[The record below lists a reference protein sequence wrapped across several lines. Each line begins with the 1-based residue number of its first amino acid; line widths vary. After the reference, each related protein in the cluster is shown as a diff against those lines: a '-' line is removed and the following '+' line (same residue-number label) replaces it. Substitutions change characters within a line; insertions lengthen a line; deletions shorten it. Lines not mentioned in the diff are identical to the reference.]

1 MTVTVSVVGGYLTQF
16 ARYAVE
22 NLDILPRQAGTRI
35 IFEIK

>member
-1 MTVTVSVVGGYLTQF
+1 MTITVSIVGRYLTQF

-22 NLDILPRQAGTRI
+22 NLDILPRQAGAKI